1 MPYSIKPTGSDFE
14 VVNDESGEVIG
25 KHPTRKQALDQ
36 QRALYANV
44 PDASAKEF
52 DGVTVKHGDHDQSTH
67 GRGGGGEG
75 DGDSWA
81 TGSGGRAKAVVKV
94 NGKPVRGKI
103 TASDIDKQV
112 DKAGGMSFSNPH
124 GSFSF
129 TRNTSGQIV
138 PRGRNNSPTTS
149 EHIANVINDMTG
161 FKESERIPAPL
172 PTAEATGSFIT
183 RAFDALKGVLK
194 EGRRNSSGDETRLQQ
209 IHDLAVANGAH
220 CEPLVFKE
228 VSGRLRWVMFS
239 SNSFQDTDREIVSQ
253 AALERDVERTDKE
266 RNYGPLRWWH
276 VGNPDKMTRSP
287 GEGIDIGDCDF
298 RATHGRVLIESG
310 TFRNERIGEAI
321 KQRADKLAGSLGF
334 FHPNDQPD
342 SEGVFTDI
350 HTFER
355 SLLPKGRASNPLTA
369 LTVTKESQ
377 DMATMKEKFEEF
389 VTLLGGDKQLAES
402 VVSKAEQTEKEAQA
416 QGLKFKEGAALP
428 DNATATAP
436 AVVSKAAPVEVT
448 TKQEAE
454 HEDEAEDTALINR
467 LMPMIAEKVGA
478 MIEEKMSAANKETAT
493 KEAGVNSKIAT
504 LETQLKEARDV
515 IAQLTG
521 DLPRGVK
528 QAYRAS
534 QSEATVSETR
544 PAMQTKETA
553 NPIGTIYDW
562 LVAPV
567 QGQG

>member
-14 VVNDESGEVIG
+14 VINDESGEVVG

-44 PDASAKEF
+44 PDASAKE
-52 DGVTVKHGDHDQSTH
+52 
-67 GRGGGGEG
+67 
-75 DGDSWA
+75 A
-81 TGSGGRAKAVVKV
+81 AL
-94 NGKPVRGKI
+94 
-103 TASDIDKQV
+103 
-112 DKAGGMSFSNPH
+112 
-124 GSFSF
+124 
-129 TRNTSGQIV
+129 
-138 PRGRNNSPTTS
+138 
-149 EHIANVINDMTG
+149 
-161 FKESERIPAPL
+161 PAPL

-194 EGRRNSSGDETRLQQ
+194 EGRRNSGGDESRLQQ

-228 VSGRLRWVMFS
+228 ASGRLRWVMFS

-266 RNYGPLRWWH
+266 HNYGPLRWWH

-298 RATHGRVLIESG
+298 RAIHGRVLIESG

-334 FHPNDQPD
+334 FHPKDQPD

-350 HTFER
+350 RTFER

-416 QGLKFKEGAALP
+416 QGLKFKEGDTLP
-428 DNATATAP
+428 DNATATEP
-436 AVVSKAAPVEVT
+436 AVVSEAAPVET
-448 TKQEAE
+448 TEKAGKGKVGSSDKPRKKTYRARVAARYGGGKGNDDQTKAMFARLDESGERTSEKAMQEPDGDEMEVDADE
-454 HEDEAEDTALINR
+454 IFEALKEDIGALIDER
-467 LMPMIAEKVGA
+467 LAA
-478 MIEEKMSAANKETAT
+478 MGKETAT
-493 KEAGVNSKIAT
+493 KEAGVNSKITT
-504 LETQLKEARDV
+504 LETQLKEAREV

-528 QAYRAS
+528 SAFRAS
-534 QSEATVSETR
+534 QSDATVSETR

>member
-44 PDASAKEF
+44 PDASAKE
-52 DGVTVKHGDHDQSTH
+52 
-67 GRGGGGEG
+67 
-75 DGDSWA
+75 A
-81 TGSGGRAKAVVKV
+81 AL
-94 NGKPVRGKI
+94 
-103 TASDIDKQV
+103 
-112 DKAGGMSFSNPH
+112 
-124 GSFSF
+124 
-129 TRNTSGQIV
+129 
-138 PRGRNNSPTTS
+138 
-149 EHIANVINDMTG
+149 
-161 FKESERIPAPL
+161 PAPL

-194 EGRRNSSGDETRLQQ
+194 EGRRNSSGDESRLQQ

-228 VSGRLRWVMFS
+228 ASGRLRWVMFS

-377 DMATMKEKFEEF
+377 DMATMKEKFDEF

-416 QGLKFKEGAALP
+416 QGLKFKEGDALP

-436 AVVSKAAPVEVT
+436 AVVSEAAPVEAA

-478 MIEEKMSAANKETAT
+478 MIEEKMSAASKETAT
-493 KEAGVNSKIAT
+493 KEAGINSKIAT
-504 LETQLKEARDV
+504 LETQLKEAREV

-534 QSEATVSETR
+534 QSESTVSETR

-553 NPIGTIYDW
+553 NPIAT
-562 LVAPV
+562 V
-567 QGQG
+567 